1 MGEEKLR
8 SAFEEFKQYEDNR
21 VEQRCAKM
29 DARLE
34 ALSIYFDEELYPH
47 MLTAIAGRRWA
58 IGRGLR
64 LAVMKYGES
73 TKLRQAF
80 ADVVSAGI
88 AKGTS
93 EGLKHGVEH
102 EKAKLDLEA
111 IEAYDPKAEAKYSAA
126 LHALKNLK
134 YPLVDQ
140 LESLKDAPMDVIM
153 ASLHLES
160 HTGDDALQWIRELRP
175 SSSQLTI
182 PVYSEARD
190 PMDPWAC
197 KEEILLADAIA
208 ANVSRA
214 EKKKNAEWY
223 DIRTGSAPRITPGPI
238 VFQYPCKPL
247 LLKVSLSCWRMR
259 LHRLKYLRT
268 RPLPGYLG
276 RAPCLLC
283 IVKSSHSI
291 ACGTLNIL
299 YLYISTDVRD
309 KHSRSRRSSS
319 KSRFSRSSSSLLTT
333 STAAV
338 QYVGIPISDGYDR
351 FSSIS

>member
-1 MGEEKLR
+1 EAKLLKKPVAQVAHR
-8 SAFEEFKQYEDNR
+8 DKRISARENEIKNLETLLEAKTDMKKSAKNKSAELSKELENIRALFSDF
-21 VEQRCAKM
+21 QRCAKM

-93 EGLKHGVEH
+93 EGLKHG
-102 EKAKLDLEA
+102 
-111 IEAYDPKAEAKYSAA
+111 
-126 LHALKNLK
+126 

-160 HTGDDALQWIRELRP
+160 DTGDDALQWIRELRP

-223 DIRTGSAPRITPGPI
+223 AIRTGSAPRITPGPI
-238 VFQYPCKPL
+238 VFRYPCKPL
-247 LLKVSLSCWRMR
+247 LLKVSLSCWRML

-268 RPLPGYLG
+268 RPLLGYLG
-276 RAPCLLC
+276 RAPGLLC
-283 IVKSSHSI
+283 IVESSHSI
-291 ACGTLNIL
+291 ACA
-299 YLYISTDVRD
+299 
-309 KHSRSRRSSS
+309 RSRRSSS
-319 KSRFSRSSSSLLTT
+319 KSRFSRSSSSLLTM

-338 QYVGIPISDGYDR
+338 RYVGIPISDGYDR